1 MVSLFIPGH
10 ACIPACRTYEHNTR
24 WSAAVSRSSYPPVR
38 YDKGDVQAIV
48 KSHLQEKRELNEA
61 VSVLKKVLI
70 RSGAASDAELDLELS
85 HVLDR

>member
-1 MVSLFIPGH
+1 MLIS
-10 ACIPACRTYEHNTR
+10 
-24 WSAAVSRSSYPPVR
+24 R